1 MLVRDQQGNLNR
13 MLKSINPKVSTQN
26 SNRVKPFERFEAPR
40 DLSTDERKAIIVATF
55 AMGNSLFFDETKP
68 NPKPGFVHSY
78 SLRFIILDNY
88 LTSKTSKELAKVSEK
103 LDSLEIGVK
112 LRA

>member
-1 MLVRDQQGNLNR
+1 MLIRDQQENLKR

-26 SNRVKPFERFEAPR
+26 GQKPFEKFAAPR
-40 DLSTDERKAIIVATF
+40 DLSTDERNAIIIATF
-55 AMGNSLFFDETKP
+55 AMGNSIFFDETKP

-88 LTSKTSKELAKVSEK
+88 LTSKTSKELAKVSER